1 MVKKIKEMLGNRS
14 VQYTILCM
22 AASGINMLTM
32 ILFGRVFSVAEYG
45 IVTTLQAMVTNIAIL
60 MTPLQIML
68 CRTIAGKAEDS
79 REKQEK
85 TVSLVLILN
94 IGEAVIL
101 AAAVLPLMR
110 YLHLV
115 HVMDYVLFVL
125 LVIANNIFL
134 VMNGIAQGKQAFL
147 LLGWATIALYG
158 VKMILG
164 VGLGMAGIGPTAM
177 LAGFIAGE
185 IAALGILV
193 FRLRKQLR
201 GRAAGFRIR
210 TDGATAGEYLR
221 IMIVYFVVSLYMNN
235 GDLLLGTSFNSE
247 EAIGLYSVAITLSKL
262 SVFLIATPLATMLLP
277 KVAEAK
283 GKPEQQRK
291 YLMQYEQIAVG
302 LAVACG
308 VALVIGARWL
318 IPLLYG
324 EKYRDAVQYM
334 TACAVFSTVLS
345 GFWVFYQY
353 TMATELE
360 KSFIRVAVVV
370 GVCMI
375 VGILASQPA
384 IGIIP
389 LIMTGAMVLT
399 VVGTYVFRKR

>member
-1 MVKKIKEMLGNRS
+1 MLGNRS

-22 AASGINMLTM
+22 AASGINMLTL
-32 ILFGRVFSVAEYG
+32 ILFGRVFTVAEYG

-68 CRTIAGKAEDS
+68 CRTIAGKAADS

-85 TVSLVLILN
+85 TVSLVILLN

-110 YLHLV
+110 YLHLTQV
-115 HVMDYVLFVL
+115 LDYVLFVL
-125 LVIANNIFL
+125 LVIANNVFL
-134 VMNGIAQGKQAFL
+134 VMNGMAQGKQAFL

-185 IAALGILV
+185 IAALAILV
-193 FRLRKQLR
+193 FCLRKKLQ
-201 GRAAGFRIR
+201 GRAGGFQIR
-210 TDGATAGEYLR
+210 TDGATVREYLR

-283 GKPEQQRK
+283 GDPGRQRK
-291 YLMQYEQIAVG
+291 YLLQYEQIAVG

-308 VALVIGARWL
+308 AALIIGARWL

-324 EKYRDAVQYM
+324 EKYRDAAQYM

-360 KSFIRVAVVV
+360 RPFVRTAVAVGVV
-370 GVCMI
+370 MI
-375 VGILASQPA
+375 AGILALQPA
-384 IGIIP
+384 IGVIP
-389 LIMTGAMVLT
+389 LIMTGAMILT
-399 VVGTYVFRKR
+399 VAGTYLFRKR

>member
-1 MVKKIKEMLGNRS
+1 MLGNRS

-22 AASGINMLTM
+22 AASGINMLTL
-32 ILFGRVFSVAEYG
+32 ILFGRVFTVAEYG

-68 CRTIAGKAEDS
+68 CRTIAGKAADS
-79 REKQEK
+79 REKQER
-85 TVSLVLILN
+85 TVSLVILLN

-110 YLHLV
+110 YLHLTQV
-115 HVMDYVLFVL
+115 LDYVLFVL
-125 LVIANNIFL
+125 LVIANNVFL
-134 VMNGIAQGKQAFL
+134 VMNGMAQGKQAFL

-185 IAALGILV
+185 IAALAILI
-193 FRLRKQLR
+193 FRLRKKLQ
-201 GRAAGFRIR
+201 GRAEGFRIR
-210 TDGATAGEYLR
+210 TDGATAREYLR

-277 KVAEAK
+277 KVEEAK
-283 GKPEQQRK
+283 GDPGRQRK
-291 YLMQYEQIAVG
+291 YLLQYEQIAVG

-308 VALVIGARWL
+308 VALIIGARWL

-324 EKYRDAVQYM
+324 EKYRDAAQYM

-353 TMATELE
+353 TMATDLE
-360 KSFIRVAVVV
+360 KPFVRTAVTV
-370 GVCMI
+370 GVVMI
-375 VGILASQPA
+375 AGILALQPA
-384 IGIIP
+384 IGVIP
-389 LIMTGAMVLT
+389 LIMTGTMILT
-399 VVGTYVFRKR
+399 VVGTYLFRKR

>member
-1 MVKKIKEMLGNRS
+1 M
-14 VQYTILCM
+14 QYTILCM
-22 AASGINMLTM
+22 AASGINMLTL
-32 ILFGRVFSVAEYG
+32 ILFGRVFTVAEYG

-68 CRTIAGKAEDS
+68 CRTIAGKAADS

-85 TVSLVLILN
+85 TVSLVILLN

-110 YLHLV
+110 YLHLTQV
-115 HVMDYVLFVL
+115 LDYVLFVL
-125 LVIANNIFL
+125 LVIANNVFL
-134 VMNGIAQGKQAFL
+134 IMNGMAQGKQAFL

-177 LAGFIAGE
+177 LVGFIAGE
-185 IAALGILV
+185 IAALAILV
-193 FRLRKQLR
+193 FCLRKKLQ
-201 GRAAGFRIR
+201 GRAGGFRIR
-210 TDGATAGEYLR
+210 TGGATVREYLR

-283 GKPEQQRK
+283 EDPGRQRK
-291 YLMQYEQIAVG
+291 YLLQYEQIAVG

-308 VALVIGARWL
+308 AALIIGARWL

-324 EKYRDAVQYM
+324 EKYRDAAQYM

-360 KSFIRVAVVV
+360 KPFVRTAVAVGVV
-370 GVCMI
+370 MI
-375 VGILASQPA
+375 VGILALQPV
-384 IGIIP
+384 IGVIP
-389 LIMTGAMVLT
+389 LIMTGAMILT
-399 VVGTYVFRKR
+399 VAGTYLFRKR

>member
-1 MVKKIKEMLGNRS
+1 MLGNRS

-22 AASGINMLTM
+22 AASGINMLTL
-32 ILFGRVFSVAEYG
+32 ILFGRVFTVAEYG

-68 CRTIAGKAEDS
+68 CRTIAGKAADS

-85 TVSLVLILN
+85 TVSLVILLN

-110 YLHLV
+110 YLHLTQV
-115 HVMDYVLFVL
+115 LDYVLFVL
-125 LVIANNIFL
+125 LVIANNVFL
-134 VMNGIAQGKQAFL
+134 VMNGMAQGKQAFL

-164 VGLGMAGIGPTAM
+164 MGLGMAGLGPTAM

-185 IAALGILV
+185 IAALAILV
-193 FRLRKQLR
+193 FSLRKKLQ
-201 GRAAGFRIR
+201 GRAGGFRIC
-210 TDGATAGEYLR
+210 TDGATVREYLR

-283 GKPEQQRK
+283 RDPGRQRK
-291 YLMQYEQIAVG
+291 HLLQYEQIAVG

-308 VALVIGARWL
+308 AALIIGARWL

-324 EKYRDAVQYM
+324 EKYRDAAQYM

-360 KSFIRVAVVV
+360 KPFVRTAVAAGVV
-370 GVCMI
+370 MI
-375 VGILASQPA
+375 TGILALQPEV
-384 IGIIP
+384 GVIP
-389 LIMTGAMVLT
+389 LIMTGAMILT
-399 VVGTYVFRKR
+399 VVGTYLFRKR

>member
-1 MVKKIKEMLGNRS
+1 MLGNRS

-22 AASGINMLTM
+22 AASGINMLTL
-32 ILFGRVFSVAEYG
+32 ILFGRVFTVAEYG

-68 CRTIAGKAEDS
+68 CRTIAGKAADS

-85 TVSLVLILN
+85 TVSLVILLN

-110 YLHLV
+110 YLHLTQV
-115 HVMDYVLFVL
+115 LDYVLFVL
-125 LVIANNIFL
+125 LVIANNVFL
-134 VMNGIAQGKQAFL
+134 IMNGMAQGKQAFL

-177 LAGFIAGE
+177 LVGFIAGE
-185 IAALGILV
+185 IAALAILV
-193 FRLRKQLR
+193 FCLRKKLQ
-201 GRAAGFRIR
+201 GRAGGFRIR
-210 TDGATAGEYLR
+210 TGGATVREYLR

-283 GKPEQQRK
+283 EDPGRQRK
-291 YLMQYEQIAVG
+291 YLLQYEQIAVG

-308 VALVIGARWL
+308 AALIIGARWL

-324 EKYRDAVQYM
+324 EKYRDAAQYM

-360 KSFIRVAVVV
+360 KPFVRTAVAVGVV
-370 GVCMI
+370 MI
-375 VGILASQPA
+375 VGILALQPV
-384 IGIIP
+384 IGVIP
-389 LIMTGAMVLT
+389 LIMTGAMILT
-399 VVGTYVFRKR
+399 VAGTYLFRKR